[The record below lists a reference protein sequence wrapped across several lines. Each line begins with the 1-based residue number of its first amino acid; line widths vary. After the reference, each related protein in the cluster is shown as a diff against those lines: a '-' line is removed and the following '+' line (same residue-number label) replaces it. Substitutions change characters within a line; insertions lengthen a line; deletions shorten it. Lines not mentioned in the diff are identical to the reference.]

1 MRETKTKG
9 TAISF
14 RAFINITPK
23 GDIQSDV
30 KSVHPFIVANKL

>member
-1 MRETKTKG
+1 MRDTKTKG

-14 RAFINITPK
+14 RAFINITPN

-30 KSVHPFIVANKL
+30 KSVQPFIVANKL